1 MWIRIK
7 TLKLFAHH
15 GVFDFE
21 KEGGGTYEF
30 DIEVKIKS
38 MLSEHDELSETLD
51 YRLIIEAVKKV
62 SGSHSY
68 NLLEKLAS
76 DTAKAVL
83 SISPRI
89 EEAILRVRKMRLP
102 LDADIEYIEAEARAA
117 R

>member
-30 DIEVKIKS
+30 DIEVKVKGS
-38 MLSEHDELSETLD
+38 LSEHDELGETLD
-51 YRLIIEAVKKV
+51 YRLLIDAVKKV

-76 DTAKAVL
+76 DTAKAIL
-83 SISPRI
+83 SVSPMI
-89 EEAILRVRKMRLP
+89 EETILRVRKLRIP
-102 LDADIEYIEAEARAA
+102 LDADI
-117 R
+117 